1 CHVTG
6 VQTCALPISGGT
18 IGSSSFVSVLA
29 SLDHFSVRP
38 DLPLSLWGA
47 VVAKVRVDVVLVVSP
62 GPGARHVGVKYEA
75 PHLADGGRCS
85 ARVVSFRKLALSLVH
100 RQWTANLLK
109 LEQVPEETIPV
120 RVLLR
125 EEPVHEPE
133 LLIS

>member
-1 CHVTG
+1 M
-6 VQTCALPISGGT
+6 
-18 IGSSSFVSVLA
+18 
-29 SLDHFSVRP
+29 
-38 DLPLSLWGA
+38 
-47 VVAKVRVDVVLVVSP
+47 AKVRVDVVLVVSP